1 MYYKIR
7 LRIVILI
14 LPPNKNSK
22 TGFGNNLSLSIVLH
36 QNYCILKIG
45 K

>member
-14 LPPNKNSK
+14 LPPNKNTK
-22 TGFGNNLSLSIVLH
+22 GVFGWGENRENE
-36 QNYCILKIG
+36 K
-45 K
+45 